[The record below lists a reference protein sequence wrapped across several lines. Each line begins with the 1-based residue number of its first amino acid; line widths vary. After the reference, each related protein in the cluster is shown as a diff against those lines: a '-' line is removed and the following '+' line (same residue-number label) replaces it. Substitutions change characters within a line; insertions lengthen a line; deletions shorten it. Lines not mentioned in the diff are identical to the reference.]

1 MKAGVSTE
9 KGLEIR
15 DIPQPKPKP
24 NEVLVKVRAAGL
36 NRADLNAAFGKGG
49 HGDTGAVIGLDW
61 SGEVIDVGSEAQG
74 GFKPGD
80 KVMCAGAGG
89 YAEYAVADWGRVVP
103 MGQGMSFEAA
113 ATLPVAVSTMHDA
126 LISNGNMKKGE
137 AVLIQGASSG
147 VGIMG
152 LQIAKLLGA
161 GLVIGSSTN
170 AERRAK
176 LKDFGAD
183 LVIDT
188 TNPAWPEE
196 VKKATGGKGVD
207 VIVDQV
213 SGPTVNGSLKCSNVL
228 CRIISVG
235 RLGGTSG
242 DFDFALH
249 AAQRISFIGVTHR
262 TRSVDEL
269 REETRVM
276 WRDLQAPIQAGKL
289 HLPIDKTFP
298 LADAIAAQAHMKANA
313 HFGKVL
319 LIP

>member
-1 MKAGVSTE
+1 
-9 KGLEIR
+9 
-15 DIPQPKPKP
+15 
-24 NEVLVKVRAAGL
+24 
-36 NRADLNAAFGKGG
+36 
-49 HGDTGAVIGLDW
+49 
-61 SGEVIDVGSEAQG
+61 
-74 GFKPGD
+74 
-80 KVMCAGAGG
+80 
-89 YAEYAVADWGRVVP
+89 
-103 MGQGMSFEAA
+103 
-113 ATLPVAVSTMHDA
+113 
-126 LISNGNMKKGE
+126 MKKGE

-170 AERRAK
+170 AGRRAK

-183 LVIDT
+183 LTIDT
-188 TNPAWPEE
+188 KNPAWPEE

-213 SGPTVNGSLKCSNVL
+213 SGPTVAGSLKCSNVL

-235 RLGGTSG
+235 RLGGTNG

-249 AAQRISFIGVTHR
+249 AAQRIAFIGVTHR
-262 TRSVDEL
+262 TRTVDEL

-276 WRDLQAPIQAGKL
+276 WKDLKDAIQSGKL

-298 LADAIAAQAHMKANA
+298 LTDAVAAQAHMKANA